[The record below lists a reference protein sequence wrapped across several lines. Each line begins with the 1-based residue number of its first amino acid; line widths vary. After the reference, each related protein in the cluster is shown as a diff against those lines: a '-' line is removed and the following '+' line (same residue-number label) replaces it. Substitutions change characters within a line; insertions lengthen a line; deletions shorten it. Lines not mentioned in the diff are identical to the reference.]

1 MLKLYQ
7 KSILG
12 DLDMVKVTFTSH
24 NKEIYCNKGDKLL
37 DVARNADIFID
48 APCNGNVSC
57 GKCKVRLIKG
67 KVDTEKTHNRRY

>member
-1 MLKLYQ
+1 
-7 KSILG
+7 
-12 DLDMVKVTFTSH
+12 MVKVTFTSH

-57 GKCKVRLIKG
+57 GKCKVRLQRKLII
-67 KVDTEKTHNRRY
+67 